1 MPAGTP
7 IPADTKAAII
17 RDYVAGVK
25 LIVIA
30 MTHGTTR
37 NYVSALAQAAG
48 HAPRPARGASRVKPD
63 MARAAVEAYAAGE
76 PGPSVAAR
84 LQICAATVVKLAR
97 EAGIPIRRR
106 GGFHPRRGGQR

>member
-7 IPADTKAAII
+7 ISAETTAAII
-17 RDYVAGVK
+17 RDYVAGEK
-25 LIVIA
+25 LVVIA
-30 MTHGTTR
+30 MTHGTHPR
-37 NYVSALAQAAG
+37 YVSILAQAAG
-48 HAPRPARGASRVKPD
+48 HAPRPASGASRIKPD
-63 MARAAVEAYAAGE
+63 VARAAVEAYAAGE

-106 GGFHPRRGGQR
+106 GGFHSRRGGQR